1 LLSPQG
7 SELRAIQA
15 MIAQEGFFDLLHLQR
30 VLALQEL
37 TVSSSVPLTRQIA
50 ASVFRLGEH
59 GQAFRNRLLIVPFAV
74 KESAARRGW
83 DFLAG
88 RALLHPLETSLAYLA
103 DQLWNPSEIPNV
115 VDETRADPNLDRPSQ
130 PTILHGV
137 AALW

>member
-1 LLSPQG
+1 M
-7 SELRAIQA
+7 RAIQA

-37 TVSSSVPLTRQIA
+37 TVSSLVPLTRQIA

-59 GQAFRNRLLIVPFAV
+59 GQAFKNRLLIVPLAV

-88 RALLHPLETSLAYLA
+88 RAWLQPLETSWHIWRISFGTRLRYLM
-103 DQLWNPSEIPNV
+103 LWTKRGLIP
-115 VDETRADPNLDRPSQ
+115 TSTGPLSQ
-130 PTILHGV
+130 PFFTG
-137 AALW
+137 